1 MASRIMMSCALL
13 VQGNQENGAFFAPVW
28 EESTG
33 SADLQPRRLMVWPWS
48 KANPNCHKRTEAE
61 CKSENFADECQWDET
76 DEDKSKHKCV
86 PLTKEQKAEIA
97 KKKAAEA
104 KQAAEEK
111 KAAEEAKK
119 AAEEAKKA
127 AEEAKK
133 AGEPIQDVE
142 TEPTEEIAV
151 PGEPTEE
158 IAVPG
163 EPTEEIAVPGEPT
176 EEIAVPGEPTEEI
189 AVPGEP
195 TQEIVVPG
203 EPTQDVETEP
213 TQEIAI
219 PEEPTQ
225 EIAVQQADDAQNQDN
240 AAGQAQTEEEKEK
253 KTDSAGALSAI
264 FPLMVAMLQC

>member
-33 SADLQPRRLMVWPWS
+33 SADLQPRRLGMGDWIPALPQWA

-61 CKSENFADECQWDET
+61 CKKHADECQWNET

-86 PLTKEQKAEIA
+86 PLTKEQKVEIA
-97 KKKAAEA
+97 KKKAAE
-104 KQAAEEK
+104 EEK
-111 KAAEEAKK
+111 KAAEEAAK

-127 AEEAKK
+127 R
-133 AGEPIQDVE
+133 EPIQDVE

-195 TQEIVVPG
+195 TQ
-203 EPTQDVETEP
+203 DVQTEP

-225 EIAVQQADDAQNQDN
+225 EIAVQQADDAQNQPPP
-240 AAGQAQTEEEKEK
+240 T
-253 KTDSAGALSAI
+253 TPPVRVSRHI
-264 FPLMVAMLQC
+264 FF

>member
-163 EPTEEIAVPGEPT
+163 EPT
-176 EEIAVPGEPTEEI
+176 
-189 AVPGEP
+189 
-195 TQEIVVPG
+195 
-203 EPTQDVETEP
+203 QDVQTEP

-225 EIAVQQADDAQNQDN
+225 EIAVQQADDAQNQPPP
-240 AAGQAQTEEEKEK
+240 T
-253 KTDSAGALSAI
+253 TPPVRVSRHI
-264 FPLMVAMLQC
+264 FF